1 MEERLP
7 SFKEIIE
14 DESFIRWVKNNSWQD
29 ASYWEEKI
37 RQNPEIMEDTAAAKK
52 LIEHFS
58 ANDSPV
64 EKDYLDGI
72 WDKID
77 NATTEK
83 GRIRPFRSIYL
94 YAASA
99 AAILIFL
106 VIGLLPQ
113 METFTTENGEITNV
127 TLPDDSEV
135 TLNAGS
141 QIVYSGNRFNT
152 HRKVQ
157 LTGEAYFK
165 VSKGN
170 TFSVVTT
177 EGTIKVLGTTFNVRS
192 RDKKLSVICYTGK
205 VKVSDHFTSV
215 YLTKGEKT
223 AKLPGEI
230 LQDAQPTDTNEGLKW
245 RNGLFYF
252 QNTSLKEVLAEL
264 SIQYDAVI
272 YLPESEEK
280 RVITTSFDNKNIT
293 SALFNILWPL
303 NLKAENKDGKY
314 IVQKSVIE

>member
-29 ASYWEEKI
+29 ANYWEEKI

-58 ANDSPV
+58 ANDSPL
-64 EKDYLDGI
+64 ENDYLDGI

-99 AAILIFL
+99 AAVLIFL

-135 TLNAGS
+135 TLNAGTK
-141 QIVYSGNRFNT
+141 IVYSGNRFNT

-170 TFSVVTT
+170 TFSVITT

-192 RDKKLSVICYTGK
+192 RDKKLSVFCYTGK
-205 VKVSDHFTSV
+205 VKVSDYFTSV
-215 YLTKGEKT
+215 YLSKGEKT

-230 LQDAQPTDTNEGLKW
+230 LQDAQPTDTNEGLEW

-252 QNTSLKEVLAEL
+252 QNASLKEVLAEL
-264 SIQYDAVI
+264 SRQYDAVI

-280 RVITTSFDNKNIT
+280 RVITTSFDNKNIA

-314 IVQKSVIE
+314 IVQKSVVE

>member
-14 DESFIRWVKNNSWQD
+14 DESFIRWVKHNSWQD

-52 LIEHFS
+52 LIEHFN
-58 ANDSPV
+58 ANDLPV
-64 EKDYLDGI
+64 EKAYLDEI
-72 WDKID
+72 WNKIN

-83 GRIRPFRSIYL
+83 GRIRPFRSIFL

-99 AAILIFL
+99 AAVLIFL
-106 VIGLLPQ
+106 VIGLIPQ
-113 METFTTENGEITNV
+113 VETFTTKNGEITNV
-127 TLPDDSEV
+127 SLPDGSEV
-135 TLNAGS
+135 TLNAGTK
-141 QIVYSGNRFNT
+141 IAYSGNRFNT
-152 HRKVQ
+152 RRKVQ

-170 TFSVVTT
+170 TFSVVTN
-177 EGTIKVLGTTFNVRS
+177 EGTITVLGTTFNVRS

-205 VKVSDHFTSV
+205 VKVSDQFKFV
-215 YLTKGEKT
+215 YLTKGKKT
-223 AKLPGEI
+223 TKLPGEI
-230 LQDAQPTDTNEGLKW
+230 LQDAQPSDMNEGLKW
-245 RNGLFYF
+245 LNGSFYF
-252 QNTSLKEVLAEL
+252 QNAFLKEVLAEL
-264 SIQYDAVI
+264 SRQYNVNI
-272 YLPESEEK
+272 RLPEAEEK

-303 NLKAENKDGKY
+303 NLKAEKKDGEY
-314 IVQKSVIE
+314 IVQKSDVE

>member
-99 AAILIFL
+99 AAVLIFL

-113 METFTTENGEITNV
+113 VETFTTENGEITNV

-264 SIQYDAVI
+264 SRQYDAVI

>member
-99 AAILIFL
+99 AAVLIFL

-135 TLNAGS
+135 TLNAGT

-264 SIQYDAVI
+264 SRQYDAVI

>member
-29 ASYWEEKI
+29 ANYWEEKI

-99 AAILIFL
+99 AAVLIFL

-205 VKVSDHFTSV
+205 VKVSDYFTSV
-215 YLTKGEKT
+215 YLSKGEKT

-252 QNTSLKEVLAEL
+252 QNSSLKEVLAEL
-264 SIQYDAVI
+264 SRQYDAVI

-280 RVITTSFDNKNIT
+280 RVITTSFDNKNIA

-314 IVQKSVIE
+314 IVQKSVVE

>member
-64 EKDYLDGI
+64 EKAYLDGI

-99 AAILIFL
+99 AAVLIFL

-113 METFTTENGEITNV
+113 METFTTENGEITNIS
-127 TLPDDSEV
+127 LPDDSEV
-135 TLNAGS
+135 TLNAGTK
-141 QIVYSGNRFNT
+141 IVYSGNRFNT
-152 HRKVQ
+152 RRKVQ

-170 TFSVVTT
+170 TFSVVTN
-177 EGTIKVLGTTFNVRS
+177 EGTITVLGTTFNVRS
-192 RDKKLSVICYTGK
+192 RDKKLSVFCYTGK

-264 SIQYDAVI
+264 SRQYDVVI
-272 YLPESEEK
+272 LLPESEEK
-280 RVITTSFDNKNIT
+280 RVITTSFDNKNIA

-303 NLKAENKDGKY
+303 NLKAEQKDGEY
-314 IVQKSVIE
+314 IVQKSDVE

>member
-215 YLTKGEKT
+215 YLAKGEKT

-264 SIQYDAVI
+264 SRQYDAVI

>member
-83 GRIRPFRSIYL
+83 GRISPFRSIYL

-99 AAILIFL
+99 AAVLIFL

-264 SIQYDAVI
+264 SRQYDAVI

>member
-127 TLPDDSEV
+127 TLPDDSDV

-264 SIQYDAVI
+264 SRQYDAVI

>member
-7 SFKEIIE
+7 SFKDIIE
-14 DESFIRWVKNNSWQD
+14 DESFIRWVKHNSWQD
-29 ASYWEEKI
+29 ATYWEEKI

-58 ANDSPV
+58 SSDSPV
-64 EKDYLDGI
+64 EKAYLDGI

-83 GRIRPFRSIYL
+83 ERIRPFRSIFL

-99 AAILIFL
+99 AAVLIFL

-113 METFTTENGEITNV
+113 VETFTTENGEITNV

-135 TLNAGS
+135 TLNAGTK
-141 QIVYSGNRFNT
+141 IVYSGNRFNT
-152 HRKVQ
+152 RRKVQ

-170 TFSVVTT
+170 TFSVVTN
-177 EGTIKVLGTTFNVRS
+177 EGTITVLGTTFNVRS
-192 RDKKLSVICYTGK
+192 RDKKLSVFCYTGK
-205 VKVSDHFTSV
+205 VKVSDQFKSV
-215 YLTKGEKT
+215 YLTKGKKT

-230 LQDAQPTDTNEGLKW
+230 LQNAQPTDINEGLKW
-245 RNGLFYF
+245 RNGSFYF

-264 SIQYDAVI
+264 SRQYDVVI
-272 YLPESEEK
+272 RLPESEEK

-303 NLKAENKDGKY
+303 NLKAEQKDGEY
-314 IVQKSVIE
+314 IVQKSDVE

>member
-264 SIQYDAVI
+264 SRQYDAVI

-303 NLKAENKDGKY
+303 NLKAEKKDGKY

>member
-58 ANDSPV
+58 TNDSPV
-64 EKDYLDGI
+64 EKSYLDGI

-83 GRIRPFRSIYL
+83 GRIRPFRSIFL

-99 AAILIFL
+99 TAILIFL

-141 QIVYSGNRFNT
+141 RIVYSGNRFNT
-152 HRKVQ
+152 RRKVQ
-157 LTGEAYFK
+157 LTGEAFFN

-170 TFSVVTT
+170 TFSVVTN
-177 EGTIKVLGTTFNVRS
+177 EGTITVLGTTFNVRS
-192 RDKKLSVICYTGK
+192 RDKKLSVFCYTGK
-205 VKVSDHFTSV
+205 VKVSDQFKSV
-215 YLTKGEKT
+215 YLTKGKKT
-223 AKLPGEI
+223 VKLPGEI
-230 LQDAQPTDTNEGLKW
+230 LQNAQPTDINEGLKW
-245 RNGLFYF
+245 RNGSFYF
-252 QNTSLKEVLAEL
+252 QNAFLKEVLAEL
-264 SIQYDAVI
+264 ARQYDADI
-272 YLPESEEK
+272 HLPESEEN
-280 RVITTSFDNKNIT
+280 RVITTSFDNKNIA

-303 NLKAENKDGKY
+303 NLKAEKKDGKY
-314 IVQKSVIE
+314 IVQKSDVE

>member
-37 RQNPEIMEDTAAAKK
+37 RQNPEIMEDTEVAKQF
-52 LIEHFS
+52 IEHLN
-58 ANDSPV
+58 AKDSPV
-64 EKDYLDGI
+64 EKAYLDGI
-72 WDKID
+72 WDKIG
-77 NATTEK
+77 NATAEK

-99 AAILIFL
+99 AAVLIFL

-113 METFTTENGEITNV
+113 VETFTTENGEITNV

-135 TLNAGS
+135 MLNAGTK
-141 QIVYSGNRFNT
+141 IVYSGNRFNT

-264 SIQYDAVI
+264 SRQYDAVI

>member
-58 ANDSPV
+58 TNDSPV
-64 EKDYLDGI
+64 EKAYLDGI

-83 GRIRPFRSIYL
+83 GRIHPFRSIFL

-99 AAILIFL
+99 AAVLLFL

-113 METFTTENGEITNV
+113 VETFTTENGEITNIS
-127 TLPDDSEV
+127 LPDDSEV
-135 TLNAGS
+135 TLNAGTK
-141 QIVYSGNRFNT
+141 IVYSGNRFNT
-152 HRKVQ
+152 RRKVQ

-170 TFSVVTT
+170 TFSVVTN
-177 EGTIKVLGTTFNVRS
+177 EGTITVLGTTFNVRS
-192 RDKKLSVICYTGK
+192 RDKKLSVFCYTGK
-205 VKVSDHFTSV
+205 VKVSDQFKSV
-215 YLTKGEKT
+215 YLTKGKKT

-230 LQDAQPTDTNEGLKW
+230 LQNAQPTDINEGLKW
-245 RNGLFYF
+245 RNGSFYF

-264 SIQYDAVI
+264 SRQYDVVI
-272 YLPESEEK
+272 RLPESEEK
-280 RVITTSFDNKNIT
+280 RVITTSFDNKNIA

-303 NLKAENKDGKY
+303 NLKAEQKDGEY
-314 IVQKSVIE
+314 IVQKSDVE

>member
-29 ASYWEEKI
+29 ANYWEEKI

-99 AAILIFL
+99 AAVLIFL

-264 SIQYDAVI
+264 SRQYDAVI

-314 IVQKSVIE
+314 IVQKSVVE

>member
-7 SFKEIIE
+7 SFKEIVE
-14 DESFIRWVKNNSWQD
+14 DESFIRWVKHNSWQD
-29 ASYWEEKI
+29 ASDWEEKI
-37 RQNPEIMEDTAAAKK
+37 RQNPEMMEDTAAAKK

-58 ANDSPV
+58 SNDSPV
-64 EKDYLDGI
+64 EKSYLDGI
-72 WDKID
+72 WNKID

-83 GRIRPFRSIYL
+83 GKIRPFRSIFL

-99 AAILIFL
+99 AAVLIFL

-113 METFTTENGEITNV
+113 VETFKTENGEITSL
-127 TLPDDSEV
+127 TLPDNSQV

-141 QIVYSGNRFNT
+141 KVVYSGNRFNT
-152 HRKVQ
+152 RRKIQ

-165 VSKGN
+165 VTKGN

-177 EGTIKVLGTTFNVRS
+177 EGIVTVLGTTFNVRS
-192 RDKKLSVICYTGK
+192 RDEKLSVFCYTGK
-205 VKVSDHFTSV
+205 VKVSDQFKAV
-215 YLTKGEKT
+215 YLTKGKKT

-230 LQDAQPTDTNEGLKW
+230 LQDAQPTDINEGLQW
-245 RNGLFYF
+245 RSGLFYF

-264 SIQYDAVI
+264 SRQYDAVI
-272 YLPESEEK
+272 HLPESEEK
-280 RVITTSFDNKNIT
+280 RVITTSFDNKNIE

-303 NLKAENKDGKY
+303 NLKAEKKDGKY
-314 IVQKSVIE
+314 IVQKSVVE

>member
-29 ASYWEEKI
+29 ANYWEEKI
-37 RQNPEIMEDTAAAKK
+37 RQNPEIMEDTEAAKK

-99 AAILIFL
+99 AAVLIFL

-264 SIQYDAVI
+264 SRQYDAVI

>member
-29 ASYWEEKI
+29 ANYWEEKI
-37 RQNPEIMEDTAAAKK
+37 RQNPEIMEDTVAAKK

-99 AAILIFL
+99 AAVLIFL

-135 TLNAGS
+135 TLNAGTK
-141 QIVYSGNRFNT
+141 IVYSGNRFNT

-170 TFSVVTT
+170 TFSVITT

-215 YLTKGEKT
+215 YLAKGEKT

-230 LQDAQPTDTNEGLKW
+230 LQDAQPTDTNEGLGW

-252 QNTSLKEVLAEL
+252 QNASLKEVLAEL
-264 SIQYDAVI
+264 SRQYDAVI

-280 RVITTSFDNKNIT
+280 RVITTSFDNKNIA

-314 IVQKSVIE
+314 IVQKSVVE

>member
-37 RQNPEIMEDTAAAKK
+37 GQNPEIMEDTAAAKK

-64 EKDYLDGI
+64 EKVYLDGI

-99 AAILIFL
+99 AAVLIFL

-264 SIQYDAVI
+264 SRQYDAVI

>member
-7 SFKEIIE
+7 SFNEIVE

-29 ASYWEEKI
+29 ANDWEEKI
-37 RQNPEIMEDTAAAKK
+37 RQNPEMMEDTAAAKK

-58 ANDSPV
+58 SNDSPV
-64 EKDYLDGI
+64 EKSYLDGI
-72 WDKID
+72 WNKID

-83 GRIRPFRSIYL
+83 GKIRPFRSIFL

-99 AAILIFL
+99 AAVLIFL

-113 METFTTENGEITNV
+113 VETFKTDNGEITSL
-127 TLPDDSEV
+127 TLPDNSQV

-141 QIVYSGNRFNT
+141 KVVYSGNRFNT
-152 HRKVQ
+152 RRKIQ

-165 VSKGN
+165 VTKGN

-177 EGTIKVLGTTFNVRS
+177 EGIVTVLGTTFNVRS
-192 RDKKLSVICYTGK
+192 RDEKLSVFCYTGK
-205 VKVSDHFTSV
+205 VKVSDQFKAV
-215 YLTKGEKT
+215 YLTKGKKT

-230 LQDAQPTDTNEGLKW
+230 LQDAQPTDINEGLQW
-245 RNGLFYF
+245 RSGLFYF

-264 SIQYDAVI
+264 SRQYDAVI
-272 YLPESEEK
+272 HLPESEEK
-280 RVITTSFDNKNIT
+280 RVITTSFDNKNIE

-303 NLKAENKDGKY
+303 NLKAEKKDGKY
-314 IVQKSVIE
+314 IVQKSVVE

>member
-64 EKDYLDGI
+64 EKVYLDGI

-99 AAILIFL
+99 AAVLIFL

-264 SIQYDAVI
+264 SRQYDAVI

>member
-58 ANDSPV
+58 TNDSPV
-64 EKDYLDGI
+64 EKAYLDGI

-83 GRIRPFRSIYL
+83 GRIRPFRSIFL

-99 AAILIFL
+99 AAVLLFL

-113 METFTTENGEITNV
+113 VETFTTENGEITNIS
-127 TLPDDSEV
+127 LPDDSEV
-135 TLNAGS
+135 TLNAGTK
-141 QIVYSGNRFNT
+141 IVYSGNRFNT
-152 HRKVQ
+152 RRKVQ

-170 TFSVVTT
+170 TFSVVTN
-177 EGTIKVLGTTFNVRS
+177 EGTITVLGTTFNVRS
-192 RDKKLSVICYTGK
+192 RDKKLSVFCYTGK
-205 VKVSDHFTSV
+205 VKVSDQFKSV
-215 YLTKGEKT
+215 YLTKGKKT
-223 AKLPGEI
+223 VKLPGEI
-230 LQDAQPTDTNEGLKW
+230 LQNAQPTDINEGLKW
-245 RNGLFYF
+245 RNGSFYF

-264 SIQYDAVI
+264 SRQYDVVI
-272 YLPESEEK
+272 RLPESEEK
-280 RVITTSFDNKNIT
+280 RVITTSFDNKNIA

-303 NLKAENKDGKY
+303 NLKAEQKDGEY
-314 IVQKSVIE
+314 IVQKSDVE

>member
-7 SFKEIIE
+7 SFKEIVE

-29 ASYWEEKI
+29 ANYWEEKI

-58 ANDSPV
+58 SNDSSV
-64 EKDYLDGI
+64 EKAYLDGI
-72 WDKID
+72 WNKID

-83 GRIRPFRSIYL
+83 GRIRPFRSIFL

-99 AAILIFL
+99 AAVLIFL

-113 METFTTENGEITNV
+113 VETFKTDNAEIATV
-127 TLPDDSEV
+127 TLPDNSQV

-141 QIVYSGNRFNT
+141 KVVYSGNRFNT
-152 HRKVQ
+152 HRKVK
-157 LTGEAYFK
+157 LTGEAFFK

-170 TFSVVTT
+170 TFSVITT

-192 RDKKLSVICYTGK
+192 RDEKLSVFCYTGK
-205 VKVSDHFTSV
+205 VKVSDPFKAV

-230 LQDAQPTDTNEGLKW
+230 LQDAQPTDINEGLQW

-252 QNTSLKEVLAEL
+252 QNTSLKEVIAEV
-264 SIQYDAVI
+264 SRQYDAVI
-272 YLPESEEK
+272 HLPESEEK
-280 RVITTSFDNKNIT
+280 RVITTSFDNKNIE

-303 NLKAENKDGKY
+303 NLKAEKKDGKY
-314 IVQKSVIE
+314 IVQKSVVE

>member
-29 ASYWEEKI
+29 ANYWEEKI

-99 AAILIFL
+99 AAVLIFL

-135 TLNAGS
+135 TLNAGTK
-141 QIVYSGNRFNT
+141 IVYSGNRFNT

-170 TFSVVTT
+170 TFSVITT

-215 YLTKGEKT
+215 YLAKGEKT

-230 LQDAQPTDTNEGLKW
+230 LQDAQPTDINEGLKW
-245 RNGLFYF
+245 PNGSFYF
-252 QNTSLKEVLAEL
+252 QNASLKEVLAEL
-264 SIQYDAVI
+264 SRQYDAVI

>member
-29 ASYWEEKI
+29 ANYWEEKI

-99 AAILIFL
+99 AAVLIFL

-141 QIVYSGNRFNT
+141 QIIYSGNRFNT

-192 RDKKLSVICYTGK
+192 RDKKLSVFCYTGK
-205 VKVSDHFTSV
+205 VKVSDYFTSV
-215 YLTKGEKT
+215 YLSKGEKT

-264 SIQYDAVI
+264 SRQYDAVI

>member
-37 RQNPEIMEDTAAAKK
+37 RQNPEIMEDTEVAKQF
-52 LIEHFS
+52 IEHLN
-58 ANDSPV
+58 AKDSPV
-64 EKDYLDGI
+64 EKAYLDGI

-77 NATTEK
+77 NSTAEK
-83 GRIRPFRSIYL
+83 GRIRPFRSIFL

-99 AAILIFL
+99 AAVLIFL

-113 METFTTENGEITNV
+113 VETFKTENGEITNV

-157 LTGEAYFK
+157 LTGEAFFK
-165 VSKGN
+165 VAKGN
-170 TFSVVTT
+170 TFSVVTN
-177 EGTIKVLGTTFNVRS
+177 EGTITVLGTTFNVRS
-192 RDKKLSVICYTGK
+192 RDKKLSIICYTGK
-205 VKVSDHFTSV
+205 VKVSDHFKSV
-215 YLTKGEKT
+215 YLTKGKKT

-230 LQDAQPTDTNEGLKW
+230 LQDAQPTDTNEGLNW
-245 RNGLFYF
+245 RNGFFYF

-264 SIQYDAVI
+264 SRQYDVVI
-272 YLPESEEK
+272 RLPESEEK

-303 NLKAENKDGKY
+303 NLKAEQKNGEY
-314 IVQKSVIE
+314 IVQKSDVE

>member
-29 ASYWEEKI
+29 ANYWEEKI

-99 AAILIFL
+99 AAVLIFL

-135 TLNAGS
+135 TLNAGTK
-141 QIVYSGNRFNT
+141 IVYSGNRFNT

-170 TFSVVTT
+170 TFSVITT

-215 YLTKGEKT
+215 YLAKGEKT

-230 LQDAQPTDTNEGLKW
+230 LQDAQPTDTNEGLEW

-252 QNTSLKEVLAEL
+252 QNSSLKEVLAEL
-264 SIQYDAVI
+264 SRQYDAVI

-280 RVITTSFDNKNIT
+280 RVITTSFDNKNIA

>member
-99 AAILIFL
+99 AAVLIFL

-170 TFSVVTT
+170 TFSVITT

-192 RDKKLSVICYTGK
+192 RDKKLSVFCYTGK
-205 VKVSDHFTSV
+205 VKVSDYFTSV
-215 YLTKGEKT
+215 YLSKGEKT

-264 SIQYDAVI
+264 SRQYDAVI

-314 IVQKSVIE
+314 IVQKSVVE

>member
-58 ANDSPV
+58 TNDSPV
-64 EKDYLDGI
+64 EKSYLDGI

-83 GRIRPFRSIYL
+83 GRIRPFRSIFL

-113 METFTTENGEITNV
+113 VETFTTENGEITNV

-141 QIVYSGNRFNT
+141 RIVYSGNRFNT
-152 HRKVQ
+152 RRKVQ
-157 LTGEAYFK
+157 LTGEAYFN

-170 TFSVVTT
+170 TFSVVTN
-177 EGTIKVLGTTFNVRS
+177 EGTITVLGTTFNVRS
-192 RDKKLSVICYTGK
+192 RDKKLSVFCYTGR
-205 VKVSDHFTSV
+205 VKVNDQFKSV
-215 YLTKGEKT
+215 YLTKGKKT

-230 LQDAQPTDTNEGLKW
+230 LQDAQPTDINEGLKW
-245 RNGLFYF
+245 PNGSFYF
-252 QNTSLKEVLAEL
+252 QNASLKEVLAEL
-264 SIQYDAVI
+264 SRQYDVVI
-272 YLPESEEK
+272 RLPESEEK

>member
-99 AAILIFL
+99 AAVLIFL

-264 SIQYDAVI
+264 SRQYDAVI

-280 RVITTSFDNKNIT
+280 RVITTSFDNKNIA

-314 IVQKSVIE
+314 IVQKSVVE